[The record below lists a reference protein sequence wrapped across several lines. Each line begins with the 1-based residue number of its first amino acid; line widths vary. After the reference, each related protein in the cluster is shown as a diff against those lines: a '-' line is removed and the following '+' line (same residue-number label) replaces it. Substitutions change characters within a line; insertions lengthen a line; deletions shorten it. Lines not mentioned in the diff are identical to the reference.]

1 MSYGRIIEIGHYIWP
16 DSDGIY
22 FDGTYIPD
30 ETINVFLARIY
41 DLRKKE
47 FKQRIQK
54 GRKIIKNIGDN
65 NE

>member
-1 MSYGRIIEIGHYIWP
+1 MSYGRVLETGHYIWQ
-16 DSDGIY
+16 DEDGVH
-22 FDGTYIPD
+22 FDNVYVPN

-47 FKQRIQK
+47 FKQRVQN